1 MQRLSIITNKYP
13 NEIEPNVLVFVQQLV
28 WAMAD
33 LGIDCSVICP
43 MPVNL
48 NPRYFKFPYKS
59 VEITENGSKV
69 TVFRPKY
76 IGYGQSDIW
85 RFNPAKITTHNFT
98 RAVAKVIQSFKEK
111 PDAVYGHFV
120 TPAGITSARIGRIF
134 NIPAFLAHGEATF
147 MTIDHF
153 GSARVAKELSTLSG
167 VVAVS
172 TQNKNMLT
180 SINAVREE
188 IIEVFPNG
196 YRQERFF
203 PRDKRESRERFN
215 LPQDKFIVGF
225 VGSFDH
231 RKGIRRL
238 MDAINMLDDVYVI
251 CAGAGEFTPKDDKCL
266 HNTPVNNEDL
276 PWFYSAADVFV
287 LPTLNEG
294 CCNAIIEAMACG
306 LPIIS
311 SNLSFNDDILDSTCS
326 IRVDPTRVDEICEA
340 IGRLYE
346 NKDLLL
352 SLRQG
357 SIRKAQFLTL
367 ESRAKAIL
375 KFIKSKLA
383 KSLS

>member
-59 VEITENGSKV
+59 VEVTENGSKV
-69 TVFRPKY
+69 TIYRPKY

-85 RFNPAKITTHNFT
+85 KFNPARITTHNFT
-98 RAVAKVIQSFKEK
+98 RSVAKVIQSFKDK

-120 TPAGITSARIGRIF
+120 TPAGVTSARIGRIF
-134 NIPAFLAHGEATF
+134 NIPAFMAHGEATF
-147 MTIDHF
+147 MTINHF
-153 GSARVAKELSTLSG
+153 GSMRVAKELSTLSG

-196 YRQERFF
+196 YRKERFF
-203 PRDKRESRERFN
+203 PRDKLESRERFN

-231 RKGIRRL
+231 RKGVRRL
-238 MDAINMLDDVYVI
+238 IDAINMLDDIYVI

-266 HNTPVNNEDL
+266 YNSPVNNEDL

-311 SNLSFNDDILDSTCS
+311 SDLSFNDDILDETNS
-326 IRVDPTRVDEICEA
+326 IRIDPNSVDEIKNS
-340 IGRLYE
+340 IITLRDDK
-346 NKDLLL
+346 NKLEYL
-352 SLRQG
+352 SLG
-357 SIRKAQFLTL
+357 SLKKSRTLTL
-367 ESRAKAIL
+367 EKRAEGIVSFMKSRANL
-375 KFIKSKLA
+375 NG
-383 KSLS
+383 